1 VLSLTGSTMLFS
13 IASNFNEVPEFHQL
27 VFGLAAVATAVAT
40 VVATSPTE
48 GRTIFKKLFIKRLV
62 VGGW

>member
-40 VVATSPTE
+40 SPTE